1 MSTSAQRENPNQFH
15 LPNMPSQ
22 WRSIPALAERL
33 NAGASKPTFTEYS
46 LRHYIR
52 NAQRNGLASAVMRK
66 GRKILV
72 NEAAFIEWLGTRGT
86 AE

>member
-1 MSTSAQRENPNQFH
+1 MATAAQRENPNQFH
-15 LPNMPSQ
+15 LPNLPSQ

-52 NAQRNGLASAVMRK
+52 NAHLNGLAPAVKRV

-72 NEAAFIEWLGTRGT
+72 NESAFVAWLDSRGT